1 MEEEKKSVEKEE
13 NIQGKIEKD
22 EEEKIQTTE
31 EITINED
38 DKINKEKI
46 ETESEEENETADVEK
61 DIEKKELGSNEFKTV
76 EYQVKEKK
84 SHKKLVIVV
93 IVVILL
99 LFLSTIFAI
108 LNIDNNNI
116 INGIY
121 IEKVNFSNLSG
132 QEATEVISKKIEEIQ
147 DLEIEAQEYETVVK
161 LEELGININY
171 KDAMQKAMSY
181 GKSNNILLDNYSILK
196 ANLFKEKLKIDI
208 TIDEEKFNDMANKIQ
223 AEIPG
228 AVKQYSYEIIEDE
241 LIISPGTKGLAIDK
255 QELKQ
260 LDKFKIKYSGT
271 NTDRY

>member
-1 MEEEKKSVEKEE
+1 MIIFCCRIFFFVGDNMEEEKKSVEKEE

-46 ETESEEENETADVEK
+46 ETESEEENEAADVEK

-132 QEATEVISKKIEEIQ
+132 QEATEVISKKIEEIDQ
-147 DLEIEAQEYETVVK
+147 RLA
-161 LEELGININY
+161 
-171 KDAMQKAMSY
+171 
-181 GKSNNILLDNYSILK
+181 LL
-196 ANLFKEKLKIDI
+196 
-208 TIDEEKFNDMANKIQ
+208 
-223 AEIPG
+223 
-228 AVKQYSYEIIEDE
+228 
-241 LIISPGTKGLAIDK
+241 
-255 QELKQ
+255 
-260 LDKFKIKYSGT
+260 
-271 NTDRY
+271 